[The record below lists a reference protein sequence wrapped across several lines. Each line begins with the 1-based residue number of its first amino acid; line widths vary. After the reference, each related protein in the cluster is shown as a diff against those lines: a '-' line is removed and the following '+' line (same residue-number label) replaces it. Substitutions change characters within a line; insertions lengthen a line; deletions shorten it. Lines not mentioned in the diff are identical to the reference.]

1 MQSKESKVLKQS
13 NHLPIMSE
21 TDIVKRESKI
31 AAATG
36 LTQEE
41 VAIVKATVA
50 KNTTDT
56 ELSYFLMVSR
66 SYGLSP
72 FKKEVWCIK
81 NNQGQLL
88 VFAGRDGH
96 LSAAQKDQRWN
107 GISSSEVREN
117 DNFEMDIPNGKVS
130 HTYGMKDRG
139 AIIGAYAIC
148 RPKGCDIATI
158 EWVTM
163 EAYDKKSN
171 TWKSDPAA
179 MIKKVA
185 ETHALKKAYGLSGL
199 ASEYDFDVVDDKA
212 YPRDIETAPTIQR
225 ISYAENLLR
234 NSTFDHDRQAQL
246 EVEMRTYTNTELD
259 ELIEVLLLNQLD
271 PVHERGNYSQT
282 DLKKQK

>member
-1 MQSKESKVLKQS
+1 M
-13 NHLPIMSE
+13 E
-21 TDIVKRESKI
+21 TSIALREDKI

-36 LTQEE
+36 LTSEE

-50 KNTTDT
+50 KGTTDT
-56 ELSYFLMVSR
+56 ELSYFLMVAR

-72 FKKEVWCIK
+72 FKKEVWCFK
-81 NNQGQLL
+81 NNKNQLL

-96 LSAAQKDQRWN
+96 LAAAQKDQRWN

-117 DNFEMDIPNGKVS
+117 DVFSMDIPNGKVT

-148 RPKGCDIATI
+148 RPKGCDISTI

-163 EAYDKKSN
+163 EAYNKGVN
-171 TWKSDPAA
+171 TWESDPAA

-185 ETHALKKAYGLSGL
+185 ETHCLKKAYGLSGL
-199 ASEYDFDVVDDKA
+199 TAEYDFDVVEDKA
-212 YPRDIETAPTIQR
+212 YPKDLEAAPTINR
-225 ISYAENLLR
+225 ISYAEGILR

-246 EVEMRTYTNTELD
+246 EIDMRTYTNSELD
-259 ELIEVLLLNQLD
+259 ELIDVLLLNQLD
-271 PVHERGNYSQT
+271 PVHEAGNYSQT
-282 DLKKQK
+282 DLKHQ

>member
-1 MQSKESKVLKQS
+1 M
-13 NHLPIMSE
+13 
-21 TDIVKRESKI
+21 TDIEVRENKI
-31 AAATG
+31 ATATG
-36 LTQEE
+36 LTPEE
-41 VAIVKATVA
+41 VAIIKATVA

-56 ELSYFLMVSR
+56 ELSYFLMVAK

-81 NNQGQLL
+81 NNQSQLL

-96 LSAAQKDQRWN
+96 LAAAQKDPRWN

-117 DNFEMDIPNGKVS
+117 DAFEMDIPNGQVNHKYS
-130 HTYGMKDRG
+130 MKDRG

-158 EWVTM
+158 EWVEM
-163 EAYDKKSN
+163 KPYDKGQN

-199 ASEYDFDVVDDKA
+199 SSEYDFDVVGDKA
-212 YPRDIETAPTIQR
+212 YPKDIEEMPTIQR
-225 ISYAENLLR
+225 ISYCENLLR

-246 EVEMRTYTNTELD
+246 EREIRSYSNSELD
-259 ELIEVLLLNQLD
+259 ELIDVLQVNQLD
-271 PVHERGNYSQT
+271 PVHETGRYTQT
-282 DLKKQK
+282 DLKLQ

>member
-1 MQSKESKVLKQS
+1 MNTPV
-13 NHLPIMSE
+13 PI
-21 TDIVKRESKI
+21 TTREDKI

-36 LTQEE
+36 LTSEE
-41 VAIVKATVA
+41 VAVVKATVA
-50 KNTTDT
+50 KGTTDT
-56 ELSYFLMVSR
+56 ELSYFLMVAR
-66 SYGLSP
+66 SYDLSP

-96 LSAAQKDQRWN
+96 LAAAQKDPRWN
-107 GISSSEVREN
+107 GISSSEVRDN
-117 DNFEMDIPNGKVS
+117 DTFEMDIPNGKVI

-139 AIIGAYAIC
+139 KIVGAYAIC

-163 EAYDKKSN
+163 EAYDKGHN

-199 ASEYDFDVVDDKA
+199 ASEYDFDVVGDKA
-212 YPRDIETAPTIQR
+212 YPKDLEAAPTIQR

-234 NSTFDHDRQAQL
+234 SSAFDHERQAQL
-246 EVEMRTYTNTELD
+246 EKEMRTYTNAELD
-259 ELIEVLLLNQLD
+259 ELIDVLLVNQLD
-271 PVHERGNYSQT
+271 PVHEMGNYSQT
-282 DLKKQK
+282 DLKKQ